1 VRRGVDHGRGGNDDA
16 YEGKTAQARPT
27 SRGRPCPSGR
37 NGRGDRGRLGRRD
50 DHQGTPKGDTLR
62 GSAAADKLYGN
73 AGNDKLYGLAGSD
86 YLNGGPGNDLVS
98 GGPGADTLL
107 CGAGRDTAVADP
119 ADKMDAHVDGGVLTV
134 CMHPQVIGRGHRIAM
149 LDELI
154 GHCRAAGA
162 RFERMADVAQRLG

>member
-1 VRRGVDHGRGGNDDA
+1 LITEEEETTMR
-16 YEGKTAQARPT
+16 T
-27 SRGRPCPSGR
+27 
-37 NGRGDRGRLGRRD
+37 RGRLHRPGPRPAAGLVLLVGTVAAIVVASAGATIIR
-50 DHQGTPKGDTLR
+50 GTPKGDTLR

-119 ADKMDAHVDGGVLTV
+119 ADKVDAHVDGGVLTV